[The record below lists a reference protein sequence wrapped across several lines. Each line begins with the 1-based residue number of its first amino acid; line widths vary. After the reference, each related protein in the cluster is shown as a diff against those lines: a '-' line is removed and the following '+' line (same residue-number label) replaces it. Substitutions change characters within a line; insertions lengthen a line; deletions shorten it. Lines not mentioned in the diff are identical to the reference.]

1 MMPGAMFLCVRTAL
15 LPIRLYI
22 LFLMLICLADT
33 FTTPSLPQLSLVV
46 WIRFLQFEELRGLI
60 AYFRQKE
67 CLDDFVIYTG
77 YYPQEL
83 TQQLVSLRMLNT
95 IYGGTIILKV
105 RPLCSGSAPVQDPVL
120 GVTLASSNQYAERL

>member
-33 FTTPSLPQLSLVV
+33 FTTPSLP
-46 WIRFLQFEELRGLI
+46 QFEELRGLI

-95 IYGGTIILKV
+95 IYGGTIIIKFGRYV
-105 RPLCSGSAPVQDPVL
+105 PGSAPVQDPVL